1 MSILHSLAR
10 PSGACCR
17 SRDLC
22 DTCDPNRELTS
33 SDPETLGYK
42 GCYRIGS
49 SLSFLST
56 TTTYLLLLIMP
67 TRSGLRL
74 SRPTPP
80 PTCSHCGARGHINT
94 VCPRSSYSPDIPA
107 LTCPHCIRTVRSG
120 QGNEPDSTQIVVTI
134 DLCSTHSSPVVRPS
148 PPHPPPPYTP
158 AAPTAPVARDICNRN
173 LSVLR
178 TLHASG
184 EALPPKKLY

>member
-17 SRDLC
+17 SRDPC
-22 DTCDPNRELTS
+22 DPCDPNRELTS

-74 SRPTPP
+74 SRPIPP
-80 PTCSHCGARGHINT
+80 PTCSHCGVRGHINT

-107 LTCPHCIRTVRSG
+107 LTCTHCIRTVRSG
-120 QGNEPDSTQIVVTI
+120 QSNEPDGTI
-134 DLCSTHSSPVVRPS
+134 EFIKYIMNSLMVFF
-148 PPHPPPPYTP
+148 
-158 AAPTAPVARDICNRN
+158 N
-173 LSVLR
+173 LS
-178 TLHASG
+178 
-184 EALPPKKLY
+184 